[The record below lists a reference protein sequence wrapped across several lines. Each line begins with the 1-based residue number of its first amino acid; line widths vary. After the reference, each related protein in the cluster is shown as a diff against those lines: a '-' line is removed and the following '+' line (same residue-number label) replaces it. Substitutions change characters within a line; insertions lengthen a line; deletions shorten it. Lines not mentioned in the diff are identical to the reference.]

1 MGGVARLS
9 PLAQVPLPLLG
20 MSALLALTGALTFAR
35 DLSGN
40 QMMGWT
46 LATLFALGGLT
57 AGGAKA
63 SHAPRVRQP
72 PLTRLFIIIIS
83 RHPAFQH
90 ETSPRD
96 CVSGGERS
104 CAWMVWAGDSV

>member
-1 MGGVARLS
+1 MEVSGVGGVARLS
-9 PLAQVPLPLLG
+9 PFAQVPLPLLG

-57 AGGAKA
+57 AGGSIQKA
-63 SHAPRVRQP
+63 SHTPHVH
-72 PLTRLFIIIIS
+72 L
-83 RHPAFQH
+83 
-90 ETSPRD
+90 
-96 CVSGGERS
+96 
-104 CAWMVWAGDSV
+104 